1 MRATNQAANPPPEM
15 RIQVPEHVAANFEGL
30 IARVSP
36 SVATGGADHLW
47 KIVRSFDDPA
57 TWTEPNIRHLATDG
71 PMGPAYRVEP
81 LPDEWE
87 LYDLDADPIETKN
100 RESDPAAAAILAHLK
115 GQLSAERTRCVPNRN
130 QPWPY
135 AKRIPKG

>member
-1 MRATNQAANPPPEM
+1 MAP
-15 RIQVPEHVAANFEGL
+15 
-30 IARVSP
+30 
-36 SVATGGADHLW
+36 
-47 KIVRSFDDPA
+47 PA